1 MSGYPTRMLTIT
13 PDAADAL
20 RAVLGP
26 KPGGVRISTD
36 GPSNNGGGPSLTLE
50 VVPEPAPDDEVVDA
64 EGAELYLDPV
74 AVDALDG
81 KVLDAQR
88 EADAVRFSVLDQ
100 E

>member
-1 MSGYPTRMLTIT
+1 MLTIT
-13 PDAADAL
+13 RDAVDAL

-26 KPGGVRISTD
+26 KQGGVRISTE

-50 VVPEPAPDDEVVDA
+50 VVPEPEPDDQVLEA
-64 EGAELYLDPV
+64 GGAELYLDPD

-81 KVLDAQR
+81 KVLDAER

-100 E
+100 D

>member
-1 MSGYPTRMLTIT
+1 MLTIT

-26 KPGGVRISTD
+26 KTGGVRISTD
-36 GPSNNGGGPSLTLE
+36 GPSTNGGGPSLSLE
-50 VVPEPAPDDEVVDA
+50 VVPEPAPEDAVVDA
-64 EGAELYLDPV
+64 AGAELYLDPV

-81 KVLDAQR
+81 KVLDAER

>member
-1 MSGYPTRMLTIT
+1 MLTIT
-13 PDAADAL
+13 RDAAEAL

-26 KPGGVRISTD
+26 KEGGVRISTE
-36 GPSNNGGGPSLTLE
+36 GPSSNGGGPSLTLE
-50 VVPEPAPDDEVVDA
+50 VVPEPEPDDQVLDA

-81 KVLDAQR
+81 KVLDAER

-100 E
+100 D